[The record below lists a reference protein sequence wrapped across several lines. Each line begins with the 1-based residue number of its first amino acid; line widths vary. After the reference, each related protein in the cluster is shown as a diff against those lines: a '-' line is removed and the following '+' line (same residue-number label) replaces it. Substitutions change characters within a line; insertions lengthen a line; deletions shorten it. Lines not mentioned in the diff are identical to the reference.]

1 MPLKKHLTKEK
12 GNLSLVCIGFL
23 ESQKHKPM
31 VWFRYIDDIFL
42 IWTYGKKKQEQFL
55 TELNKTH
62 PNLKFT
68 HESSKEKISFL
79 DLSII
84 LSSEKLHTDL
94 HIKAIDCHQYVEYNQ
109 LI

>member
-1 MPLKKHLTKEK
+1 MERRSK
-12 GNLSLVCIGFL
+12 SSF
-23 ESQKHKPM
+23 
-31 VWFRYIDDIFL
+31 
-42 IWTYGKKKQEQFL
+42 